1 MCVYSGLVCL
11 MPREASAVDLLGL
24 DLQTLVNSHVDVR
37 NQTSSTLEE
46 QPMPLSAQLGLQ
58 PLCLLFFAL

>member
-1 MCVYSGLVCL
+1 

-46 QPMPLSAQLGLQ
+46 QPMPLSAQLRLQ